1 MDGTSG
7 LMLIGANLFRAD
19 HYVQTVFGPLV
30 ACGDFR
36 LSDDGFTVETTF
48 EFRDP
53 DGYNISLIGYRK
65 DGQGAFVPD
74 VMFPESESTVLQG
87 LEACR
92 AEIEIVIS
100 QKQVPCIQKN
110 VSIQEVLQARR
121 TASRRVLNH
130 YPLLHVTRKEIDPW
144 KPVHVMVRV
153 VKNDVLFGN
162 GYRRL
167 ALAICGVVVL

>member
-1 MDGTSG
+1 M
-7 LMLIGANLFRAD
+7 
-19 HYVQTVFGPLV
+19 
-30 ACGDFR
+30 
-36 LSDDGFTVETTF
+36 ETTF

-65 DGQGAFVPD
+65 DEQGAFVPD

-162 GYRRL
+162 GHRRL

>member
-100 QKQVPCIQKN
+100 QKQVPCIRKN

-121 TASRRVLNH
+121 TASRRVL
-130 YPLLHVTRKEIDPW
+130 TRKEIDPW

>member
-1 MDGTSG
+1 
-7 LMLIGANLFRAD
+7 
-19 HYVQTVFGPLV
+19 
-30 ACGDFR
+30 
-36 LSDDGFTVETTF
+36 
-48 EFRDP
+48 
-53 DGYNISLIGYRK
+53 
-65 DGQGAFVPD
+65 
-74 VMFPESESTVLQG
+74 MFPESESTVLQG

-100 QKQVPCIQKN
+100 QKQVPCIRKN

-162 GYRRL
+162 GHRRL

>member
-1 MDGTSG
+1 MGGTSG

-19 HYVQTVFGPLV
+19 QYVQTVFGPLV
-30 ACGDFR
+30 ACDDFR

-53 DGYNISLIGYRK
+53 DGYEISFIGYRK
-65 DGQGAFVPD
+65 DEQGVFVPD

-87 LEACR
+87 LEVCR
-92 AEIEIVIS
+92 AEIEVVIS
-100 QKQVPCIQKN
+100 QEQVPFIRKT
-110 VSIQEVLQARR
+110 VSIQEMLQARR

-144 KPVHVMVRV
+144 KPVHVTTRV
-153 VKNDVLFGN
+153 VKNDTLFGN
-162 GYRRL
+162 GQRRL